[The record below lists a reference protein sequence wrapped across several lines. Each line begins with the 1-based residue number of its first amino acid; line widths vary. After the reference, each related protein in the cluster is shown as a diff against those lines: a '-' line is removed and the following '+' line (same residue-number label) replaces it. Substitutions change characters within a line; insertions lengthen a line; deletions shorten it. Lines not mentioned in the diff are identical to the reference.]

1 MVHKHYP
8 PAAFVADAIAL
19 DFVNSTAKA
28 ADGIDSISDGD
39 HLLDWLE
46 QAKLVPREASHA
58 IRRRAAPGELD
69 KVAGQ
74 ARNLREWFQTFVR
87 KTMGRPLSPNAFSD
101 LEPLNRLLE
110 GSVSYNQ
117 LIEISNRSR
126 SFELRSVRRWRSP
139 ESLLLPIA
147 DVLAR
152 FVCDEDFSNVK
163 TCEGSGCSLLFADH
177 TRGRSRRWCSMA
189 VCGNRAKVQAHRDR
203 ARLTNNFKGATK
215 TYR

>member
-19 DFVNSTAKA
+19 DFVNSIAKA
-28 ADGIDSISDGD
+28 SNGIDSISDGD

-58 IRRRAAPGELD
+58 IRRRAAAGELD
-69 KVAGQ
+69 KVAEQ

-87 KTMGRPLSPNAFSD
+87 KTMGHPLSPSAFSD

-110 GSVSYNQ
+110 GSVSYNE
-117 LIEISNRSR
+117 LIEISNGSR
-126 SFELRSVRRWRSP
+126 GFELRSVRRWRSP

-147 DVLAR
+147 DALAK
-152 FVCDEDFSNVK
+152 FVCEEDFSNVK

-177 TRGRSRRWCSMA
+177 TRCRSRRWCNMA

-203 ARLTNNFKGATK
+203 ARLANNFNGAT
-215 TYR
+215 R